1 MITEHK
7 YVILGGGTTAGYA
20 VKELVKQK
28 VDPQNIAII
37 SAEKTVP
44 VDRPPLSKGF
54 LKGEMEETETY
65 IEDDKFYEEKGI
77 TLYLGT
83 MATDFNQEEK
93 LIQITGDEAIRYNYL
108 LIATGASP
116 IRLEIPG
123 SDLENIFYLRK
134 VADSKAIKEKA
145 KNAKSAVVIGG
156 SYISTEVAAGL
167 KTLGLNVTIVF
178 PEHYLLERFSV
189 PEMGVFFNQF
199 FEEKGITLA
208 SEQMVKELIGEKR
221 IEKVKLSSG
230 ETINTDMVVAGIG
243 VKPNTNIFERS
254 GLEIDDGI
262 RVNEYCETTLPDV
275 FAAGDVA
282 RFPDLV
288 YGGTRRIEHWENAF
302 EMGQNAAKSMIGY
315 KEPYKFL
322 PYFFS
327 DLFDFSYEYFGD
339 PSNANRHVVHGDVNK
354 GNFSVFWFKDA
365 IMDAAFLSAD
375 RPEVERKKVK
385 EWILEKTHLN
395 PDVLEKSDVPFQEAS
410 V

>member
-1 MITEHK
+1 MITKHK

-54 LKGEMEETETY
+54 LKGAMEETETY

-83 MATDFNQEEK
+83 LATDFNQEEK
-93 LIQITGDEAIRYNYL
+93 LIKITEDEAIRYNNL

-116 IRLEIPG
+116 IHLEIPG
-123 SDLENIFYLRK
+123 SNLDNLFYLRK

-145 KNAKSAVVIGG
+145 ENAKSAVVIGG

-167 KTLGLNVTIVF
+167 KTLGLDVTIVF

-208 SEQMVKELIGEKR
+208 NEQMVMELIGEKKV
-221 IEKVKLSSG
+221 EKLKLSSG
-230 ETINTDMVVAGIG
+230 EEIETDMVVAGIG
-243 VKPNTNIFERS
+243 VKPNTDLFERS
-254 GLEIDDGI
+254 GLEVDDGI
-262 RVNEYCETTLPDV
+262 MVNEFCETNLPNV

-302 EMGQNAAKSMIGY
+302 EMGQNAAKSMVGY
-315 KEPYKFL
+315 KEQYNFL

-339 PSNANRHVVHGDVNK
+339 PSYANQHVVHGDINK

-365 IMDAAFLSAD
+365 IMDAAFLSAN
-375 RPEVERKKVK
+375 RPEVERKKAK
-385 EWILEKTHLN
+385 EWILKKTHLN
-395 PDVLEKSDVPFQEAS
+395 PEVVEKSEVPFQEAS